1 MKHSRGIDN
10 DGSIFQFDADDI
22 PDSSKAFWFDP
33 PSSSTSPS
41 STYTPSAY
49 PSSMMDLD
57 HSEHPD
63 HVQGPC
69 SMPSDTGTAMGEGL
83 VEPVPIPVSTY
94 CHDSH
99 DSPSSFAPSPQ
110 GSHYLSLPSTPF
122 SIEPRLRNAPGSL
135 SIASSSYDHHSLSH
149 LPGPSAQFHAACS
162 DGAPASLD
170 DKGKARELPPTLPPL
185 SFSPSD
191 FGYNTANWPVL
202 DPSSPTQGPSSCG
215 SRYTSLH
222 TASSSHS
229 QPSSLGSAGVQEG
242 GSSNLRRIPS
252 RTRSLSNLSI
262 HSARSQ
268 AAQSL
273 SKMKVKFGSSSKAPV
288 NLARRLLSRNKA
300 DAADPSVTELA
311 SDSIGLLG
319 DDLVPVVQES
329 CFFPWQMNDNP
340 SSLTPGAELEAPD
353 ATRSGLSVVWH
364 PDNRRPDGIM
374 SLRGKS
380 RSYSSPF
387 PKSAFD
393 IVLPHGPEDVFMPL
407 PLHTRNLFDEML
419 PRELRLHVFSALISL
434 HEADHERLKSS
445 AQWTILKASST
456 KNRWVGRDRAVRELV
471 KFSRVSK
478 AWRTLV
484 FDGQLWQYV
493 DLRAFPKMSSSFFVC
508 LAEFLGPFTRNI
520 DLSGHAPF
528 PPTALVDMASSLCV
542 RSAPTMGFIYT
553 QLTAINLQGCTAL
566 TTPSLHSLL
575 VRSPFLRSL
584 DVKGLQAVTN
594 TTFDVLALC
603 SHLTSLNMSRC
614 MNIDGEGVRAFGAA
628 VMARGAS
635 LSLKELR
642 LCGLAD
648 IDDAMLATLGKAA
661 PHLEVLDLSYCSS
674 LHNSAL
680 GAFVSCTDEEKD
692 VTKTVSLTSRDA
704 GRDPSDSRRHRR
716 RVTALRH
723 LSLSNCVLLTDVACS
738 NLAHTVPQLE
748 FLELA
753 GIGASL
759 KDDGLMLLLATTPF
773 IRRLDLEDAS
783 DITDVVLEALTPQ
796 ASETEGESSSGSAPT
811 SKPPDPPQPGHAL
824 EHLTVSYAVNLS
836 NDGFVKLIRACPK
849 LRVLEVDSTCIS
861 GVVLKEFVRLVRQR
875 GINDAGLVAVDCRLV
890 GEGVVKEVASRTRP
904 RKGWRSWDA
913 RKLGYLDARD
923 GEDIKIGQDECD
935 EKRVVLKSFYSWQTV
950 DAVQAV
956 REKRKRKAN
965 RKAHNG
971 SSDQL
976 SEPDDVGSYLGR
988 TRWWAPSSRRS
999 SGNNTPGREAGDRDG
1014 CVVM

>member
-1 MKHSRGIDN
+1 MKHSQDIDN
-10 DGSIFQFDADDI
+10 DGSIFQFDADEI
-22 PDSSKAFWFDP
+22 PHHLGSSKAFWFDS

-41 STYTPSAY
+41 TTHTPSAY

-69 SMPSDTGTAMGEGL
+69 SMPSDTGTARGEGL
-83 VEPVPIPVSTY
+83 VEPVPISVSTS
-94 CHDSH
+94 CHNSH
-99 DSPSSFAPSPQ
+99 DLPAGSAPSPQ

-122 SIEPRLRNAPGSL
+122 SIESSLRNAPGGL
-135 SIASSSYDHHSLSH
+135 SDASSSHDHHSLSH

-191 FGYNTANWPVL
+191 FGYNTANWPFP
-202 DPSSPTQGPSSCG
+202 DPNSPTQGPSSCG
-215 SRYTSLH
+215 SGYTSLH

-229 QPSSLGSAGVQEG
+229 QPSSLGSASVQEG
-242 GSSNLRRIPS
+242 ESSNLRRIPS

-262 HSARSQ
+262 HSTRSQ

-300 DAADPSVTELA
+300 DAAEPSATELA

-319 DDLVPVVQES
+319 DDLVPVGQE
-329 CFFPWQMNDNP
+329 N
-340 SSLTPGAELEAPD
+340 
-353 ATRSGLSVVWH
+353 
-364 PDNRRPDGIM
+364 NRRPDGIM
-374 SLRGKS
+374 SLKGKS
-380 RSYSSPF
+380 RSYSSPY

-393 IVLPHGPEDVFMPL
+393 IVLPHGLEDAFMPL

-419 PRELRLHVFSALISL
+419 PRELRLHVFSALVSL

-445 AQWTILKASST
+445 GQWTILKASST

-471 KFSRVSK
+471 KLSRVSK

-484 FDGQLWQYV
+484 FDGQLWQHV
-493 DLRAFPKMSSSFFVC
+493 DLRAFPKMTSSFFVC

-520 DLSGHAPF
+520 DLSGHAPLA
-528 PPTALVDMASSLCV
+528 PTALVDMASSLCV
-542 RSAPTMGFIYT
+542 RSAPTVGFIYT
-553 QLTAINLQGCTAL
+553 QLTVINLQGCTAL

-575 VRSPFLRSL
+575 IRSPFLRSL

-594 TTFDVLALC
+594 TTFNVLVLC
-603 SHLTSLNMSRC
+603 SHLTSLNVSRC
-614 MNIDGEGVRAFGAA
+614 ANIDGEGVRAFGAA

-661 PHLEVLDLSYCSS
+661 PHLEVLDLSYCPS

-692 VTKTVSLTSRDA
+692 DTKTVSLTSRDA

-723 LSLSNCVLLTDVACS
+723 LSLSHCVLLTDVACS
-738 NLAHTVPQLE
+738 NLAHTVPRLE

-753 GIGASL
+753 GIGPSL

-783 DITDVVLEALTPQ
+783 DITDVVLDALTPQ
-796 ASETEGESSSGSAPT
+796 ASETEGGSSSGSAST
-811 SKPPDPPQPGHAL
+811 PDPPQPGHAL

-956 REKRKRKAN
+956 REKWKRKAN

-976 SEPDDVGSYLGR
+976 NELDDIGSYLGR

>member
-10 DGSIFQFDADDI
+10 DDSIFQFDADEI
-22 PDSSKAFWFDP
+22 PHLLDSSKAFWLDSP
-33 PSSSTSPS
+33 SSTSPS
-41 STYTPSAY
+41 ITHTPPAHL
-49 PSSMMDLD
+49 SSMMDLD

-63 HVQGPC
+63 HLEGPC
-69 SMPSDTGTAMGEGL
+69 SMPPDTGTARSEGL
-83 VEPVPIPVSTY
+83 VEPMPIPVFTS
-94 CHDSH
+94 CDDS
-99 DSPSSFAPSPQ
+99 SASSPQ

-122 SIEPRLRNAPGSL
+122 SIESPFENTPGGL
-135 SIASSSYDHHSLSH
+135 SNPSSSHDHHSLSH
-149 LPGPSAQFHAACS
+149 LPGPSVQFHAACS

-170 DKGKARELPPTLPPL
+170 DKGKAREFPPTLPPL
-185 SFSPSD
+185 SFSPSG
-191 FGYNTANWPVL
+191 FGYDTANWPFP
-202 DPSSPTQGPSSCG
+202 DPNSPTHGPSSCG
-215 SRYTSLH
+215 SGYTSLH
-222 TASSSHS
+222 TTSSSRS
-229 QPSSLGSAGVQEG
+229 QPSSIDSAAVQQGE
-242 GSSNLRRIPS
+242 SSKLRRIPS

-268 AAQSL
+268 AAESL
-273 SKMKVKFGSSSKAPV
+273 SKMKIKFGSSSKAPV
-288 NLARRLLSRNKA
+288 NLARRLLSRTKA
-300 DAADPSVTELA
+300 DAAEPSVAELA
-311 SDSIGLLG
+311 SDSIGILG
-319 DDLVPVVQES
+319 DDLVPVGQES

-340 SSLTPGAELEAPD
+340 SSLTPGAELEAPV
-353 ATRSGLSVVWH
+353 ATRSGLSVAWH
-364 PDNRRPDGIM
+364 PDNRRSDGIM
-374 SLRGKS
+374 SLKCKS

-393 IVLPHGPEDVFMPL
+393 TVLPHGLEDDSMPL
-407 PLHTRNLFDEML
+407 PLHARNLFDEML

-434 HEADHERLKSS
+434 HETDHERLKSS
-445 AQWTILKASST
+445 GQWTILTASST

-493 DLRAFPKMSSSFFVC
+493 DLRAFLKMSPGFFVC

-520 DLSGHAPF
+520 DLSGHAPL
-528 PPTALVDMASSLCV
+528 PPTALVDMASSLCI
-542 RSAPTMGFIYT
+542 RSAPTMNITYT
-553 QLTAINLQGCTAL
+553 QLTVINLQGCTAL
-566 TTPSLHSLL
+566 TTQSLHSLL
-575 VRSPFLRSL
+575 IRSPFLRIL

-594 TTFDVLALC
+594 TTFDVLAFC

-628 VMARGAS
+628 FMARGAS
-635 LSLKELR
+635 LLLKELR

-648 IDDAMLATLGKAA
+648 IDDAVLATLGRVA
-661 PHLEVLDLSYCSS
+661 PHLEVLDLSYCPS

-680 GAFVSCTDEEKD
+680 GAFVSCTDEEKVD
-692 VTKTVSLTSRDA
+692 TKTVSLTSREA
-704 GRDPSDSRRHRR
+704 GWNPSDSRRHRR

-738 NLAHTVPQLE
+738 NLAHTVPRLE

-759 KDDGLMLLLATTPF
+759 KNDGLMLLLATTPF

-783 DITDVVLEALTPQ
+783 DITDAVLEVLTPQ
-796 ASETEGESSSGSAPT
+796 VSETEGGGSSGSPPT
-811 SKPPDPPQPGHAL
+811 SNRPDPPQPGHVL

-836 NDGFVKLIRACPK
+836 NDGFIKLIRACPK
-849 LRVLEVDSTCIS
+849 LRVLEADSTCMS
-861 GVVLKEFVRLVRQR
+861 GVVLKEFIRLVRQR
-875 GINDAGLVAVDCRLV
+875 GTNDAGLVAVDCRSV

-935 EKRVVLKSFYSWQTV
+935 EKRVVLKSFYNWQTV
-950 DAVQAV
+950 DAVQAA
-956 REKRKRKAN
+956 REKRKRKLN

-971 SSDQL
+971 SSDQS
-976 SEPDDVGSYLGR
+976 SELDDLGSYLGR

-999 SGNNTPGREAGDRDG
+999 SGNNTPGGEDGDRDG